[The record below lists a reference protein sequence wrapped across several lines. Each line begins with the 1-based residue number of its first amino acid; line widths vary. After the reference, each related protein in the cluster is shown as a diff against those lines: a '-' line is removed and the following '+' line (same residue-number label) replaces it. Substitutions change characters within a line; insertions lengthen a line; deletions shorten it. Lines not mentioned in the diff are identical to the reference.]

1 MAGAGDAPGWQEGP
15 DGGQLSPV
23 QVVLVDDYPVAREA
37 LPGLLAENG
46 ILVSAT
52 ASCASDLEEA
62 FDRHSPEVALIGGAF
77 AGQVVDVTRRLAEA
91 GHAPRMLI
99 RTHERDLPMLHGE
112 LPDEV
117 HGAVSRRTSLAELA
131 EAIRTIAAGGTWF
144 EPGGAA
150 QPREPRTA
158 RLSNRERRVLVE
170 LARGSGTEEIA
181 DTLHLTT
188 HTIRSHI
195 RNIMRKLQAKS
206 RAHAVAIGW
215 YEGLI
220 DIEV

>member
-1 MAGAGDAPGWQEGP
+1 LAGAGSGPGWQEGLE
-15 DGGQLSPV
+15 GEELSPV
-23 QVVLVDDYPVAREA
+23 QVVLVDDYPVARQA

-52 ASCASDLEEA
+52 AACASDLEEA
-62 FDRHSPEVALIGGAF
+62 FDRHSPEVALIGGAY
-77 AGQVVDVTRRLAEA
+77 AEQVVEVARRLAEA
-91 GHAPRMLI
+91 GHTPRMLI
-99 RTHERDLPMLHGE
+99 RTHERELTTLHRE
-112 LPDEV
+112 LSEEV
-117 HGAVSRRTSLAELA
+117 QGAVSRRTSLRELA
-131 EAIRTIAAGGTWF
+131 EAIRTVAAGGTWF
-144 EPGGAA
+144 EPGGA
-150 QPREPRTA
+150 PKPKEPRTA
-158 RLSNRERRVLVE
+158 RLSNRERRVLIE

-195 RNIMRKLQAKS
+195 RNIMRKLSAKS

>member
-1 MAGAGDAPGWQEGP
+1 MAGATDV
-15 DGGQLSPV
+15 PV
-23 QVVLVDDYPVAREA
+23 QVVLVDDYPVARQA

-46 ILVSAT
+46 IFVSAT
-52 ASCASDLEEA
+52 AACASDLEEA

-77 AGQVVDVTRRLAEA
+77 AEQVVDVARRLAEA

-99 RTHERDLPMLHGE
+99 RTHERELSTLHRE
-112 LPDEV
+112 LSEEV
-117 HGAVSRRTSLAELA
+117 QGAVSRRTSLAELA
-131 EAIRTIAAGGTWF
+131 EAIRTVAAGGTWF
-144 EPGGAA
+144 EPDGA
-150 QPREPRTA
+150 PKPKEPRTA
-158 RLSNRERRVLVE
+158 RLSSRERRVLIE

-195 RNIMRKLQAKS
+195 RNIMRKLSAKS

>member
-1 MAGAGDAPGWQEGP
+1 LAGATDVPGRQEGP
-15 DGGQLSPV
+15 DEEPLSPV
-23 QVVLVDDYPVAREA
+23 QVVLVDDYPVARQA

-52 ASCASDLEEA
+52 AACASDLEAA

-77 AGQVVDVTRRLAEA
+77 AEQVVEVARKLAEA
-91 GHAPRMLI
+91 GHTPRMLI
-99 RTHERDLPMLHGE
+99 RTHERE
-112 LPDEV
+112 LPTLHRELSEEV
-117 HGAVSRRTSLAELA
+117 QGAVSRRTSLPELA

-144 EPGGAA
+144 EPHGASK
-150 QPREPRTA
+150 PKEPRTA
-158 RLSNRERRVLVE
+158 RLSTRERRVLIE

-195 RNIMRKLQAKS
+195 RNIMRKLSARS